1 MKKKRIA
8 AILVCAVI
16 LLASLLP
23 VYAARVNA
31 DGIDINEVVE
41 AIQKDNQERSSGLKA
56 IKNAI
61 HGLKGDLRPY
71 IENVVL
77 TPDNIDTAVEL
88 GSKIMIKLYEKILD
102 TLKPEPTEPS
112 QPTEPTEPTQPTE
125 PTDPSQPS
133 NPTEPTEP
141 APSGTSIT
149 IKELANILKKYIFVQ
164 VDDPE
169 QAAQLIADDAEIE
182 YQIIEGEGGTYY
194 MRVDIEK
201 YPEIFNYGVF
211 RRVVD
216 DLVEKQ
222 NAQYT
227 TDGEGNIDYAMTYEH
242 IAGELAVH
250 AVLYAAL
257 HELIEVTGTK
267 NERIL
272 SLYESAM
279 KADLNADESRL
290 PWEVFAILGALI
302 YSFVGFNLLKALKLI

>member
-1 MKKKRIA
+1 MIKKRIA
-8 AILVCAVI
+8 AFFVCAVI

-23 VYAARVNA
+23 VYAAKINA
-31 DGIDINEVVE
+31 TDVDINEVVE
-41 AIQKDNQERSSGLKA
+41 AIQKDNQERSSGLKT
-56 IKNAI
+56 IKKMI
-61 HGLKGDLRPY
+61 HSLKGDLRPY

-77 TPDNIDTAVEL
+77 TPDHIDTAVEL

-102 TLKPEPTEPS
+102 SLKPEPT
-112 QPTEPTEPTQPTE
+112 QPTEPTEPTD
-125 PTDPSQPS
+125 PTDPSNPT
-133 NPTEPTEP
+133 NPTEPEKP
-141 APSGTSIT
+141 GSKIT
-149 IKELANILKKYIFVQ
+149 VKELANILKKYIFVQ
-164 VDDPE
+164 VDDPD
-169 QAAQLIADDAEIE
+169 QAAQLIADNTEIE
-182 YQIIEGEGGTYY
+182 YKIIEGEGGTYY
-194 MRVDIEK
+194 MQVDIEK

-222 NAQYT
+222 NAQYI
-227 TDGEGNIDYAMTYEH
+227 TDNEGNIDYAMTYEH

-290 PWEVFAILGALI
+290 PWQVFAIIGTLL
-302 YSFVGFNLLKALKLI
+302 YSFIGFNLLKALKLI